1 MDLFQ
6 SEKHEDM
13 YCNAEKNIMLLPY
26 ALVLKDSI
34 RTLVLIGA
42 LGTGGA
48 TVLILGLGMDTP
60 WAPWER
66 DSNVMFPPV
75 LFTLATFVATVA
87 FCASTVVYHTF
98 LKSITIDA
106 DKWWRISGSVFLL
119 VYSLYSFG
127 SGTFEAAIMLNLL
140 HLLVGIPAIILIPHT
155 LKNKPNNRVQT

>member
-1 MDLFQ
+1 
-6 SEKHEDM
+6 
-13 YCNAEKNIMLLPY
+13 MLVPY
-26 ALVLKDSI
+26 VLALRDSI
-34 RTLVLIGA
+34 RTLTLIGA

-48 TVLILGLGMDTP
+48 AVLILGLGMDTP

-75 LFTLATFVATVA
+75 SFTLATFVATVS
-87 FCASTVVYHTF
+87 FCAGTVVYHTL
-98 LKSITIDA
+98 LKSITNDA

-140 HLLVGIPAIILIPHT
+140 HLLVGIPALILIPRT

>member
-1 MDLFQ
+1 
-6 SEKHEDM
+6 
-13 YCNAEKNIMLLPY
+13 MLAPY
-26 ALVLKDSI
+26 VLALKDSI
-34 RTLVLIGA
+34 RTLILIGA
-42 LGTGGA
+42 LATGGA
-48 TVLILGLGMDTP
+48 ALLILGLGMDTP

-75 LFTLATFVATVA
+75 SFTLATFVATVS
-87 FCASTVVYHTF
+87 FCAGTVVYHTL
-98 LKSITIDA
+98 LKSITNDA

-119 VYSLYSFG
+119 VYGLYSFG